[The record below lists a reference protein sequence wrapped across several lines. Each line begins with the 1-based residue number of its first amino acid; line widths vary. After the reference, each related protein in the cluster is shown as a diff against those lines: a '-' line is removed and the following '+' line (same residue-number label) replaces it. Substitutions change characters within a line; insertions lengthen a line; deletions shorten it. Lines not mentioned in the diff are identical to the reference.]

1 VELLVIFVVGVRGR
15 DRHGFFAK
23 QATMGPPI
31 FFLFGRTINL
41 RSSGRRFERLLFF
54 FCVPDWGMLKCQK
67 HVNRRGKSW
76 PIINYFFN
84 GAAVARDKSA

>member
-15 DRHGFFAK
+15 DRGGFFAK

-54 FCVPDWGMLKCQK
+54 FLCARLGDVKVPKTRESTRKKLA
-67 HVNRRGKSW
+67 
-76 PIINYFFN
+76 NY
-84 GAAVARDKSA
+84 